1 MSDESKE
8 TKISEDEEIL
18 EEEMSPEG
26 TEAAAE
32 TAPEEETAAAAEE
45 KQADEKPEKEEKEK
59 SKLFRNTRAEK
70 AEKELKAKEEQ
81 LAAMN
86 DRLQRQ
92 MAEFDN
98 YRKRTEKEKA
108 AQFDMGARD
117 VILKML
123 PIVDSFERGLEGLS
137 EEQKAEP
144 FAAGMDKVYKQL
156 LKQLDE
162 LQVEPIEALGKTFD
176 ANLHYAVMHEE
187 IEGEAEN
194 VVTAVLQKGY
204 TYKGAVVRYSMVKVA
219 N

>member
-1 MSDESKE
+1 MSDEKE
-8 TKISEDEEIL
+8 KNVSEDEEIR
-18 EEEMSPEG
+18 EEEMSPEATG
-26 TEAAAE
+26 AAAD
-32 TAPEEETAAAAEE
+32 AAAEE
-45 KQADEKPEKEEKEK
+45 DPAVTAEESQADEKPEKEEKGK
-59 SKLFRNTRAEK
+59 SGFFRNSRAEK

-81 LAAMN
+81 LASLT

-117 VILKML
+117 VILKIL
-123 PIVDSFERGLEGLS
+123 PIVDSFERGLEGLTD
-137 EEQKAEP
+137 EQKEEP

-156 LKQLDE
+156 MKQLDE
-162 LQVEPIEALGKTFD
+162 LQVEPIEALGKPFD

-187 IEGEAEN
+187 VEGEDEN

-204 TYKGAVVRYSMVKVA
+204 TYKGTVVRYSMVKVA

>member
-1 MSDESKE
+1 MSDEREK
-8 TKISEDEEIL
+8 TVSEDEEIR

-26 TEAAAE
+26 AEAAAE
-32 TAPEEETAAAAEE
+32 ANAAEDPEVTAEET
-45 KQADEKPEKEEKEK
+45 QAGEKPEKEAKGK
-59 SKLFRNTRAEK
+59 FFRNSRAEK

-81 LAAMN
+81 LASLT

-117 VILKML
+117 VILKIL
-123 PIVDSFERGLEGLS
+123 PVVDSFERGLEGLT
-137 EEQKAEP
+137 EEQKAEDP

-187 IEGEAEN
+187 VEGEGEN

-204 TYKGAVVRYSMVKVA
+204 TYKGTVVRYSMVKVA

>member
-1 MSDESKE
+1 MSEENKE
-8 TKISEDEEIL
+8 KIVSEDEEIR
-18 EEEMSPEG
+18 EEEMAEKEKPEEG
-26 TEAAAE
+26 TEAE
-32 TAPEEETAAAAEE
+32 QDPQVTAEE
-45 KQADEKPEKEEKEK
+45 KMADEKKEEKEK

-81 LAAMN
+81 LAVLN

-98 YRKRTEKEKA
+98 FRKRTEKEKA

-117 VILKML
+117 VILKIL

-137 EEQKAEP
+137 GEQQADP
-144 FAAGMDKVYKQL
+144 VAAGMDKVYRQL

-162 LQVEPIEALGKTFD
+162 MKVEPIEALGKTFD

-187 IEGEAEN
+187 VEGEAEN

-204 TYKGAVVRYSMVKVA
+204 TYKGTVIRYSMVKVA

>member
-1 MSDESKE
+1 MSEDNEK
-8 TKISEDEEIL
+8 KVSEDEEIR
-18 EEEMSPEG
+18 EEEMSPE
-26 TEAAAE
+26 AAAAAAD
-32 TAPEEETAAAAEE
+32 APEEDPAVTAEAT
-45 KQADEKPEKEEKEK
+45 QADEKPEKEK

-81 LAAMN
+81 LAALT

-117 VILKML
+117 VVLKIL
-123 PIVDSFERGLEGLS
+123 PIVDSFERGLSGLS

-156 LKQLDE
+156 MKQMDDLD
-162 LQVEPIEALGKTFD
+162 VKPIEALGKPFD

-187 IEGEAEN
+187 VEGEGEN
-194 VVTAVLQKGY
+194 VVTAELQKGY
-204 TYKGAVVRYSMVKVA
+204 TMKGAVIRYSMVKVA

>member
-1 MSDESKE
+1 MSEE
-8 TKISEDEEIL
+8 IREQNVSEDEEVR
-18 EEEMSPEG
+18 EEEMSPE
-26 TEAAAE
+26 AAAAAAD
-32 TAPEEETAAAAEE
+32 APEEDPAVTAEE
-45 KQADEKPEKEEKEK
+45 KQADEKPEKEK

-81 LAAMN
+81 VASLT

-117 VILKML
+117 VILKIL

-137 EEQKAEP
+137 EEQRQEP
-144 FAAGMDKVYKQL
+144 FAAGMDKVYRQL
-156 LKQLDE
+156 MKQLDD
-162 LQVEPIEALGKTFD
+162 LDVKPIEALGKEFNAD
-176 ANLHYAVMHEE
+176 LHYAVMHEE
-187 IEGEAEN
+187 AEDEGEN

-204 TYKGAVVRYSMVKVA
+204 TYKGTVVRYSMVKVA

>member
-1 MSDESKE
+1 MSEENKE
-8 TKISEDEEIL
+8 KIVSEDEEIR
-18 EEEMSPEG
+18 EEEMAEKEKPEEG
-26 TEAAAE
+26 TEAE
-32 TAPEEETAAAAEE
+32 QDPQVTAEE
-45 KQADEKPEKEEKEK
+45 KMADEKKEEKEK

-81 LAAMN
+81 LAVLN
-86 DRLQRQ
+86 DKLQRQ

-98 YRKRTEKEKA
+98 FRKRTEKEKA

-117 VILKML
+117 VILKIL

-137 EEQKAEP
+137 EEQKADP
-144 FAAGMDKVYKQL
+144 FAAGMDKVYRQL

-162 LQVEPIEALGKTFD
+162 MKVEPIEALGKTFD

-187 IEGEAEN
+187 VEGEAEN

-204 TYKGAVVRYSMVKVA
+204 TYKGTVIRYSMVKVA

>member
-1 MSDESKE
+1 MSEENKE
-8 TKISEDEEIL
+8 KTASEDEEIR
-18 EEEMSPEG
+18 EEEMSPEVSG
-26 TEAAAE
+26 AAADK
-32 TAPEEETAAAAEE
+32 AAEEDPAVTAEE
-45 KQADEKPEKEEKEK
+45 KQADEKPEKDEKEK
-59 SKLFRNTRAEK
+59 SRFFRNTRAEK
-70 AEKELKAKEEQ
+70 AEKELKAKDEQ
-81 LAAMN
+81 LASLT

-123 PIVDSFERGLEGLS
+123 PIVDSFERGLEGLT
-137 EEQKAEP
+137 EEQKQEP

-156 LKQLDE
+156 IKQLDDLDVRE
-162 LQVEPIEALGKTFD
+162 IEALGRTFD

-187 IEGEAEN
+187 VEGEAEN
-194 VVTAVLQKGY
+194 MVTAVLQKGY
-204 TYKGAVVRYSMVKVA
+204 TYKGTVIRYSMVKVA

>member
-1 MSDESKE
+1 MSEDKE
-8 TKISEDEEIL
+8 KTVSEDEEIR
-18 EEEMSPEG
+18 EEEMSPE
-26 TEAAAE
+26 AAAAAAD
-32 TAPEEETAAAAEE
+32 APEEDPAVTAEAT
-45 KQADEKPEKEEKEK
+45 QADEKPEKEK

-81 LAAMN
+81 LAALT

-117 VILKML
+117 VVLKIL
-123 PIVDSFERGLEGLS
+123 PIVDSFERGLSGLS

-156 LKQLDE
+156 MKQMDDLD
-162 LQVEPIEALGKTFD
+162 VKPIEALGKPFD
-176 ANLHYAVMHEE
+176 ANLHYAVMH
-187 IEGEAEN
+187 
-194 VVTAVLQKGY
+194 
-204 TYKGAVVRYSMVKVA
+204 
-219 N
+219 

>member
-1 MSDESKE
+1 M
-8 TKISEDEEIL
+8 
-18 EEEMSPEG
+18 
-26 TEAAAE
+26 
-32 TAPEEETAAAAEE
+32 TAEETQAE
-45 KQADEKPEKEEKEK
+45 EKPEKEEKEK
-59 SKLFRNTRAEK
+59 GRFFRNSRAEK

-81 LAAMN
+81 VASLT

-137 EEQKAEP
+137 EEQKKEP

-156 LKQLDE
+156 LKQLDDMGVKE
-162 LQVEPIEALGKTFD
+162 IEALGKKFNAD
-176 ANLHYAVMHEE
+176 LHYAVMHEE
-187 IEGEAEN
+187 TEEDSEN
-194 VVTAVLQKGY
+194 TVTAVLQKGY
-204 TYKGAVVRYSMVKVA
+204 TYKGTVIRYSMVKVA

>member
-1 MSDESKE
+1 MSNEKDKN
-8 TKISEDEEIL
+8 ISEDEEIR
-18 EEEMSPEG
+18 EEEMSPEASG
-26 TEAAAE
+26 AAAD
-32 TAPEEETAAAAEE
+32 TDAAEDPAVTAE
-45 KQADEKPEKEEKEK
+45 GSQADEKPEKEEKEK
-59 SKLFRNTRAEK
+59 GKLFRNTRAEK

-81 LAAMN
+81 LASLT

-117 VILKML
+117 VVLKIL
-123 PIVDSFERGLEGLS
+123 PIVDSFERGLAGLS

-156 LKQLDE
+156 IKQLDD
-162 LQVEPIEALGKTFD
+162 LDVKPIEALGQTFD

-187 IEGEAEN
+187 VEGEGEN
-194 VVTAVLQKGY
+194 VVTAELQKGY
-204 TYKGAVVRYSMVKVA
+204 TMKGTVIRYSMVKVA

>member
-32 TAPEEETAAAAEE
+32 TAPEEEPAAAAEE

-144 FAAGMDKVYKQL
+144 FAAGMDKDYKQL

-204 TYKGAVVRYSMVKVA
+204 TYKGTVVRYSMVKVA

>member
-1 MSDESKE
+1 MSNEREK
-8 TKISEDEEIL
+8 KVSEDEEIR
-18 EEEMSPEG
+18 EEEMSPEASG
-26 TEAAAE
+26 AAAD
-32 TAPEEETAAAAEE
+32 TDAAEDPAVTAE
-45 KQADEKPEKEEKEK
+45 ASQADEKPEKEKG
-59 SKLFRNTRAEK
+59 KLFRNSRAEK

-81 LAAMN
+81 LASLT

-117 VILKML
+117 VVLKIL
-123 PIVDSFERGLEGLS
+123 PIVDSFERGLAGLS

-144 FAAGMDKVYKQL
+144 FAAGMDKIYKQL
-156 LKQLDE
+156 IKQLDD
-162 LQVEPIEALGKTFD
+162 LDVKPIEALGQTFD

-187 IEGEAEN
+187 VEGEGEN
-194 VVTAVLQKGY
+194 VVTAELQKGY
-204 TYKGAVVRYSMVKVA
+204 TMKGTVIRYSMVKVA

>member
-1 MSDESKE
+1 MSEDKE
-8 TKISEDEEIL
+8 KNVSEDEEIR
-18 EEEMSPEG
+18 EEEMSPEATG
-26 TEAAAE
+26 AAAD
-32 TAPEEETAAAAEE
+32 AAAEE
-45 KQADEKPEKEEKEK
+45 DPAVTAEESQADEKPEKEEKGK
-59 SKLFRNTRAEK
+59 SGFFRNSRAEK

-81 LAAMN
+81 LASLT

-117 VILKML
+117 VILKIL
-123 PIVDSFERGLEGLS
+123 PIVDSFERGLEGLTD
-137 EEQKAEP
+137 EQKEEP

-156 LKQLDE
+156 MKQLDE
-162 LQVEPIEALGKTFD
+162 LQVEPIEALGKPFD

-187 IEGEAEN
+187 VEGEDEN

-204 TYKGAVVRYSMVKVA
+204 TYKGTVVRYSMVKVA

>member
-1 MSDESKE
+1 MNLTNAKAKAE
-8 TKISEDEEIL
+8 KIVSE
-18 EEEMSPEG
+18 M
-26 TEAAAE
+26 T
-32 TAPEEETAAAAEE
+32 AEE
-45 KQADEKPEKEEKEK
+45 KMADEKKEEKEK

-81 LAAMN
+81 LAVLN

-98 YRKRTEKEKA
+98 FRKRTEKEKA

-117 VILKML
+117 VILKIL

-137 EEQKAEP
+137 EEQKADP
-144 FAAGMDKVYKQL
+144 FAAGMDKVYRQL

-162 LQVEPIEALGKTFD
+162 MKVEPIEALGKTFD

-187 IEGEAEN
+187 VEGEAEN

-204 TYKGAVVRYSMVKVA
+204 TYKGTVIRYSMVKVA

>member
-1 MSDESKE
+1 MSEDKE
-8 TKISEDEEIL
+8 KTVSEDEEIR
-18 EEEMSPEG
+18 EEEMSPE
-26 TEAAAE
+26 AAAAAAD
-32 TAPEEETAAAAEE
+32 APEEDPAVTAEAT
-45 KQADEKPEKEEKEK
+45 QADEKPEKEK

-81 LAAMN
+81 LAALT

-117 VILKML
+117 VVLKIL
-123 PIVDSFERGLEGLS
+123 PIVDSFERGLSGLS

-144 FAAGMDKVYKQL
+144 FASGMDKVYKQL
-156 LKQLDE
+156 MKQMDDLD
-162 LQVEPIEALGKTFD
+162 VKPIEALGKPFD

-187 IEGEAEN
+187 VEGEGEN
-194 VVTAVLQKGY
+194 VVTAELQKGY
-204 TYKGAVVRYSMVKVA
+204 TMKGAVIRYSMVKVA

>member
-1 MSDESKE
+1 MSEENKE
-8 TKISEDEEIL
+8 KTASEDEEIR
-18 EEEMSPEG
+18 EEEMSPEASG
-26 TEAAAE
+26 AAADK
-32 TAPEEETAAAAEE
+32 AAEEDPAVTAEE
-45 KQADEKPEKEEKEK
+45 KQADEKPEKDEKEK
-59 SKLFRNTRAEK
+59 SRFFRNTRAEK
-70 AEKELKAKEEQ
+70 AEKELKAKDEQ
-81 LAAMN
+81 LASLT

-123 PIVDSFERGLEGLS
+123 PIVDSFERGLEGLT
-137 EEQKAEP
+137 EEQKQEP

-156 LKQLDE
+156 IKQLDDLDVRE
-162 LQVEPIEALGKTFD
+162 IEALGRTFD

-187 IEGEAEN
+187 VEGEAEN
-194 VVTAVLQKGY
+194 MVTAVLQKGY
-204 TYKGAVVRYSMVKVA
+204 TYKGTVIRYSMVKVA

>member
-1 MSDESKE
+1 MAEKE
-8 TKISEDEEIL
+8 KPE
-18 EEEMSPEG
+18 EG
-26 TEAAAE
+26 TEAE
-32 TAPEEETAAAAEE
+32 QDPQVTAEE
-45 KQADEKPEKEEKEK
+45 KMADEKKEEKEK

-81 LAAMN
+81 LAVLN
-86 DRLQRQ
+86 DKLQRQ

-98 YRKRTEKEKA
+98 FRKRTEKEKA

-117 VILKML
+117 VILKIL

-137 EEQKAEP
+137 EEQKADP
-144 FAAGMDKVYKQL
+144 FAAGMDKVYRQL

-162 LQVEPIEALGKTFD
+162 MKVEPIEALGKTFD

-187 IEGEAEN
+187 VEGEAEN

-204 TYKGAVVRYSMVKVA
+204 TYKGTVIRYSMVKVA

>member
-1 MSDESKE
+1 MSEDKE
-8 TKISEDEEIL
+8 KTVSEDEEIR
-18 EEEMSPEG
+18 EEEMSPE
-26 TEAAAE
+26 AAAAAAD
-32 TAPEEETAAAAEE
+32 APEEDPAVTAEAT
-45 KQADEKPEKEEKEK
+45 QADEKPEKEK

-81 LAAMN
+81 LAALT

-117 VILKML
+117 VVLKIL
-123 PIVDSFERGLEGLS
+123 PIVDSFERGLSGLS

-156 LKQLDE
+156 MKQMDDLD
-162 LQVEPIEALGKTFD
+162 VKPIEALGKPFD

-187 IEGEAEN
+187 VEGEAEN
-194 VVTAVLQKGY
+194 VVTAELQKGY
-204 TYKGAVVRYSMVKVA
+204 TMKGAVIRYSMVKVA

>member
-1 MSDESKE
+1 MSEDKE
-8 TKISEDEEIL
+8 KTVSEDEEIR
-18 EEEMSPEG
+18 EEEMSPE
-26 TEAAAE
+26 AAAAAAD
-32 TAPEEETAAAAEE
+32 APEEDPAVTAEAT
-45 KQADEKPEKEEKEK
+45 QADEKPEKEK

-81 LAAMN
+81 LAALT

-117 VILKML
+117 VVLKIL
-123 PIVDSFERGLEGLS
+123 PIVDSFERGLSGLS

-156 LKQLDE
+156 MKQMDDLD
-162 LQVEPIEALGKTFD
+162 VKPIEALGKPFD

-187 IEGEAEN
+187 VEGEGEN
-194 VVTAVLQKGY
+194 VVTAELQKGY
-204 TYKGAVVRYSMVKVA
+204 TMKGAVIRYSMVKVA

>member
-32 TAPEEETAAAAEE
+32 TAPEEEPAAAAEE
-45 KQADEKPEKEEKEK
+45 KQADEKPEKEEK

-204 TYKGAVVRYSMVKVA
+204 TYKGTVVRYSMVKVA

>member
-1 MSDESKE
+1 MSDEKE
-8 TKISEDEEIL
+8 KKISEDEEIR

-26 TEAAAE
+26 AGAAAD
-32 TAPEEETAAAAEE
+32 TAEE
-45 KQADEKPEKEEKEK
+45 DPEVTAEESAAGEKPEKEEKGK
-59 SKLFRNTRAEK
+59 GGFFRNSRAEK

-81 LAAMN
+81 IASLT

-117 VILKML
+117 VILKIL
-123 PIVDSFERGLEGLS
+123 PVVDSFERGLEGLTD
-137 EEQKAEP
+137 EQREDP
-144 FAAGMDKVYKQL
+144 FAAGMDKIYKQL
-156 LKQLDE
+156 VRQLEDMD
-162 LQVEPIEALGKTFD
+162 VKPIEALGQPFD

-187 IEGEAEN
+187 VEGEDEN

-204 TYKGAVVRYSMVKVA
+204 TYKGAVIRYSMVKVA

>member
-1 MSDESKE
+1 MSDEKE
-8 TKISEDEEIL
+8 KKVSEDEEIR
-18 EEEMSPEG
+18 EEEMSPEASG
-26 TEAAAE
+26 AAAD
-32 TAPEEETAAAAEE
+32 TGAEE
-45 KQADEKPEKEEKEK
+45 DPAVTAEESRADEKPEKEEKGK
-59 SKLFRNTRAEK
+59 GGFFRNSRAEK

-81 LAAMN
+81 VASLT

-117 VILKML
+117 VILKIL
-123 PIVDSFERGLEGLS
+123 PIVDSFERGLAGLT
-137 EEQKAEP
+137 EEQKEEP

-156 LKQLDE
+156 LKQLDD
-162 LQVEPIEALGKTFD
+162 LDVKPIEALGQTFD

-187 IEGEAEN
+187 VEGEEEN
-194 VVTAVLQKGY
+194 VVTAELQKGY
-204 TYKGAVVRYSMVKVA
+204 TYKGTVIRYSMVKVA